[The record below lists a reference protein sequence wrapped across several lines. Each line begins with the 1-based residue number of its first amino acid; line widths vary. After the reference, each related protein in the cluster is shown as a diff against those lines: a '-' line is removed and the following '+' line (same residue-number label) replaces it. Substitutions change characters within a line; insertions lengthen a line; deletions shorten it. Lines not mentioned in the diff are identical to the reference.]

1 MELSASDQDG
11 LTGSGLTLPPE
22 NNNKNEQN
30 NETML
35 FKILEIRQQRIM
47 IPEKRETNEVIPYK

>member
-1 MELSASDQDG
+1 MMELSASDQDG

-22 NNNKNEQN
+22 NNNKKNEQN

-35 FKILEIRQQRIM
+35 CKILEIRQ
-47 IPEKRETNEVIPYK
+47 